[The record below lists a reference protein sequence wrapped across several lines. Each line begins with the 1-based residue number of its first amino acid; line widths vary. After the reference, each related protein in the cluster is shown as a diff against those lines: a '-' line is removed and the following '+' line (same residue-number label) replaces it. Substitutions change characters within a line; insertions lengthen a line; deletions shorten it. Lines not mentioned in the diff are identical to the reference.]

1 MTVNPAGF
9 GDIEPEDAWD
19 ANDPIVVQ
27 LHNLRR
33 RVAAILADEVLGVR
47 LRQRLEMI
55 GDDLD
60 NIRQR
65 IVGN

>member
-1 MTVNPAGF
+1 MTDNPAHF

-19 ANDPIVVQ
+19 ADDPIVVQ

-33 RVAAILADEVLGVR
+33 RIIAILADEVLGVR

-60 NIRQR
+60 HIRTR